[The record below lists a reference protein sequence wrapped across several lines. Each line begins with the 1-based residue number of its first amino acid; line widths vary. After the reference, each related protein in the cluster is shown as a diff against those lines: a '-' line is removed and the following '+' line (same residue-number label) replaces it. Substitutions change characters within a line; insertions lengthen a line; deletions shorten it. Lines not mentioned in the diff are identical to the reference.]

1 MMRSTLEV
9 PLSVPTRTTAVDLLA
24 MPDAERYELA
34 DGVLLERKMGTLAS
48 WVAGEVFAQLRDYG
62 RATGVGWAFPAD
74 AGYQCF
80 ADDGDRVRRPDASFV
95 CRGRFPDERFPQGH
109 TRLVPDLAVEVV
121 SPNDDYSEVRAKT
134 DEYLAA
140 GVRCVWVLDPR
151 TRTVEV
157 RRPGGS
163 AVLMAADELT
173 GEDVLPGFHCPV
185 ANLFPP
191 G

>member
-1 MMRSTLEV
+1 MTMTLEA
-9 PLSVPTRTTAVDLLA
+9 PPPNRLTAVDLLA
-24 MPDAERYELA
+24 MPDGERYELVEGA
-34 DGVLLERKMGTLAS
+34 LLEREMGTLAS
-48 WVAGEVFAQLRDYG
+48 WVGGEVFAQLRDYG

-109 TRLVPDLAVEVV
+109 TRLVPDLTVEVV
-121 SPNDDYSEVRAKT
+121 SPNDYYSEVRAKT
-134 DEYLAA
+134 DEYLSA

-163 AVLMAADELT
+163 AVLTAADELT
-173 GEDVLPGFHCPV
+173 AEDVLPGFHCPV
-185 ANLFPP
+185 ADFFPP